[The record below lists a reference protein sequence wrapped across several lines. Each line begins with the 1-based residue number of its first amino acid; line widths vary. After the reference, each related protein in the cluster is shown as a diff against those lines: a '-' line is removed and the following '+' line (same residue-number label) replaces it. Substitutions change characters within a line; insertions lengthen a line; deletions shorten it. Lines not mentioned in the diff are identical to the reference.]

1 VASIKVTTFM
11 QLLFACI
18 YYSFSMVPSK
28 TMDLTLHCIKNTII
42 NQQKCHHTTPLAP
55 H

>member
-1 VASIKVTTFM
+1 M
-11 QLLFACI
+11 QLLFARI

-28 TMDLTLHCIKNTII
+28 TMDLSLHCIKNTII
-42 NQQKCHHTTPLAP
+42 NQNKWGHTTLLAP